1 MPNILP
7 VSEYPDDFELINFV
21 LSEQQLVQN
30 AGLAL
35 LYAEHDYAIDAFFVG
50 VSTPTAAATTITLV
64 KTTSGTE
71 ASPASAAAATI
82 AAGTAV
88 STVQSVQAAGTFN
101 VALTTPASDTNIV
114 RAGNWFGLL
123 VSNHATT
130 SLRVAVQLRI
140 RSRIA

>member
-7 VSEYPDDFELINFV
+7 VSEYPDDFEIISFV
-21 LSEQQLVQN
+21 LSEQQLLTN

-35 LYAEHDYAIDAFFVG
+35 FYAEHDYAIDAVFVG
-50 VSTPTAAATTITLV
+50 VSAGASSAATITFT

-71 ASPASAAAATI
+71 ASPATAAAATI
-82 AAGTAV
+82 AAGTSITTA
-88 STVQSVQAAGTFN
+88 QSIQAAGTFN
-101 VALTTPASDTNIV
+101 VALTTPASDTNVV
-114 RAGNWFGLL
+114 RTGNWIGLV

-130 SLRVAVQLRI
+130 GARIVVQLRI

>member
-7 VSEYPDDFELINFV
+7 VSEYPDDFEVINFV
-21 LSEQQLVQN
+21 LSEQQLLTN

-35 LYAEHDYAIDAFFVG
+35 FYAEHDYAIDAIFVG
-50 VSTPTAAATTITLV
+50 VSTGTGAAATITFT

-71 ASPASAAAATI
+71 ASPATAAAATI
-82 AAGTAV
+82 AAGTAI
-88 STVQSVQAAGTFN
+88 TAGQSIQAASTTN

-114 RAGNWFGLL
+114 RAGNWIGL
-123 VSNHATT
+123 VVNNVATT
-130 SLRVAVQLRI
+130 SARIVVQLRI

>member
-7 VSEYPDDFELINFV
+7 VSEYPDDFEVISYV
-21 LSEQQLVQN
+21 LSEQQLLTN
-30 AGLAL
+30 TGLAL
-35 LYAEHDYAIDAFFVG
+35 FYAEHDYAIDAVFVG
-50 VSTPTAAATTITLV
+50 ISTATGNVATITFT

-82 AAGTAV
+82 AAGTAI
-88 STVQSVQAAGTFN
+88 TTAQTLQANGTYSVTLAS
-101 VALTTPASDTNIV
+101 PANDTNIV
-114 RAGNWFGLL
+114 RAGNWIGLV

-130 SLRVAVQLRI
+130 GVRLVVQLRI

>member
-7 VSEYPDDFELINFV
+7 VSEYPDDFEVISYV
-21 LSEQQLVQN
+21 LSEQQLLTN
-30 AGLAL
+30 TGLAL
-35 LYAEHDYAIDAFFVG
+35 FYAEHDYAIDAVFVG
-50 VSTPTAAATTITLV
+50 ISTATGNVATITFT

-88 STVQSVQAAGTFN
+88 TTAQTLQANGTYSVTLAS
-101 VALTTPASDTNIV
+101 PANDTNIV
-114 RAGNWFGLL
+114 RAGNWIGLV

-130 SLRVAVQLRI
+130 GVRLVVQLRI